1 MNEFILILNSNGKVT
16 VCGNRQEAIDIE
28 EFRGGRVIGRIET
41 VLNMLEV
48 IDLFRKKY
56 V

>member
-1 MNEFILILNSNGKVT
+1 MNEFILIQHASGNVT
-16 VCGNRQEAIDIE
+16 VCGNRQEAIDSE

-48 IDLFRKKY
+48 IDLFRKE
-56 V
+56 